1 MQLHYNCVP
10 ECSFLTFFIGSQVRT
25 HNLLKN
31 YISAKTNS
39 EYTEHLDNHS
49 TQLTSG
55 PTWLDIGPS
64 WFSYWAELVGPSLLV
79 GRVDCK
85 TYCFIY
91 TWATTFIKHLK
102 FLGIIPVYI
111 CKIVRKQSYFA
122 HLLCKYIIWSSEL
135 AIGRWFTYSNS

>member
-25 HNLLKN
+25 HNLFKN

-55 PTWLDIGPS
+55 PTSLDIGPS
-64 WFSYWAELVGPSLLV
+64 WFSYWAEFVGPSLLV

-85 TYCFIY
+85 TQVLVRVAEVQKYMSTYHIEGQFHF
-91 TWATTFIKHLK
+91 ALK
-102 FLGIIPVYI
+102 LSVTCLI
-111 CKIVRKQSYFA
+111 
-122 HLLCKYIIWSSEL
+122 
-135 AIGRWFTYSNS
+135 